1 MQWGFDL
8 LRNLPRVSD
17 SAAKRRLSSLLSLAV
32 LGWIAL
38 IQTHVHAQEAAKLRA
53 AELRLSGLATSNP
66 FDPQRKPWPDA
77 VPVVPPPPPPPVPAP
92 VTEADL
98 QIYGVVVGDT
108 RKAILKLGPRFAGVP
123 ARANGFVTLDQGA
136 SVGEFVLA
144 RVDPDQV
151 LLQAPGGQQWVRFN
165 TKKDRVAAAVP
176 QGTKAGGLPVVP
188 PQTNG
193 APMQSMAPPL
203 GQPGGAAPPVA
214 ALGSG
219 GSLPEPTGAAPAMFV
234 PPATPT
240 STPPASGA
248 GSLAAAIAA
257 AQSGQALAAPVTV
270 NPFLQLLQSQ
280 QK

>member
-1 MQWGFDL
+1 M
-8 LRNLPRVSD
+8 SD
-17 SAAKRRLSSLLSLAV
+17 SAATRLLSSLLSVAA
-32 LGWIAL
+32 LGSIAQF
-38 IQTHVHAQEAAKLRA
+38 QTQVHAQEAAKPRA
-53 AELRLSGLATSNP
+53 VEPQLSGLATSNP

-98 QIYGVVVGDT
+98 QIYGVVVVGDT
-108 RKAILKLGPRFAGVP
+108 RKAILKLGPRFASVP

-144 RVDPDQV
+144 RVEPDQV

-165 TKKDRVAAAVP
+165 TKKDRVATALP
-176 QGTKAGGLPVVP
+176 QGSRPGALP
-188 PQTNG
+188 
-193 APMQSMAPPL
+193 MAPPQASGAPL
-203 GQPGGAAPPVA
+203 QGMAPPPVQPGGAAPPVA

-219 GSLPEPTGAAPAMFV
+219 GSFPEPTGVAPAMFV

-240 STPPASGA
+240 SAPPASGA